1 MEEDMRLSVND
12 VEKKKPIELKEL
24 VAEEHVIVVSDAP
37 VPQDP
42 NAPTLQDPNA
52 LAPQAPNGTSAES
65 TVALEDSIVEI
76 EDPSEPPGKSS
87 APSKKR
93 EPLIEKLE
101 TFAGKLEAA
110 RISQARTPAR
120 PSTQSPWDRQFDV
133 NQSGFSPTTVA
144 SVQAIFI
151 SALVVIMFIVLLQ
164 CCQALGINGDTIVQQ
179 FRPDTYIPPEFFGF
193 KLKNIGN
200 LDQVLV
206 LLPFAFVGCCL
217 LTGLVVYIAKES
229 RSRDI
234 DWTDTHLMLEQSGP
248 LTLAVRWSAIELVQ
262 QFPIWDIFNGKQPA
276 FLIRTREGN
285 QFKLKLSDIS
295 KKHNIGTFF
304 SLIKTSA
311 PQAELHVDPGFSSDN
326 SYTEL
331 WLKYFSVPAERQKTG
346 LLESMMSLDSG
357 RYEILGTI
365 GGGGQGTAY
374 LANVCV
380 AGTQVSET
388 DKNHIIEIDPANLQ
402 LHDQVVLK
410 EYVLPVHRGHLTA
423 ERTAEKLRAEAEI
436 LQKLNHPQ
444 IVKLKDAF
452 VEDFRGYLVLEFIS
466 GESLKTLV
474 ERLGP
479 QSEELVIDWALR
491 TCDVLEY
498 MHAQSPPV
506 VHRDIT
512 PDNLMLQDDGTVKIV
527 DFNVAYQVDSSA
539 TSTVVGKHAYIP
551 AEQFRGKAVP
561 QSDIYSLGGSL
572 FFLLT
577 GKDPAPI
584 TQSHPAHSNSAVSD
598 EMDAIVARATSTKLC
613 DRYADI
619 AEMRS
624 DLQKLAQRA

>member
-1 MEEDMRLSVND
+1 MQDDVHLRLTD
-12 VEKKKPIELKEL
+12 IEIRGQTELKEC
-24 VAEEHVIVVSDAP
+24 VAEERVFILAEPEGDLSEPADG
-37 VPQDP
+37 VPGQESKLKP
-42 NAPTLQDPNA
+42 EKPNA
-52 LAPQAPNGTSAES
+52 L
-65 TVALEDSIVEI
+65 V
-76 EDPSEPPGKSS
+76 
-87 APSKKR
+87 
-93 EPLIEKLE
+93 EKLE
-101 TFAGKLEAA
+101 GYASKLEAKRMAQAVEAEA
-110 RISQARTPAR
+110 RQAEENN
-120 PSTQSPWDRQFDV
+120 SPRRRKPEPVRVKSSWDVPFDA
-133 NQSGFSPTTVA
+133 NQAGFSPTIVA
-144 SVQAIFI
+144 SVQAVFM
-151 SALVVIMFIVLLQ
+151 SVLVVMGFVVFMQ
-164 CCQALGINGDTIVQQ
+164 CCQIAGINGQTFNDIYHPNT
-179 FRPDTYIPPEFFGF
+179 FIPLNIFGIP
-193 KLKNIGN
+193 LKNIGN

-206 LLPFAFVGCCL
+206 LLPFAFVACCL
-217 LTGLVVYIAKES
+217 LTGLIVYIARES
-229 RSRDI
+229 RSREI
-234 DWTDTHLMLEQSGP
+234 DWTDSHLMLEHSGP

-262 QFPIWDIFNGKQPA
+262 QFPIWDIFNGNQPA

-285 QFKLKLSDIS
+285 KFKLKLSDIS

-311 PQAELHVDPGFSSDN
+311 PQAELHVDPGFASDN

-331 WLKYFSVPAERQKTG
+331 WLKYFSVPAEREKTG
-346 LLESMMSLDSG
+346 LLESAMSLDSG
-357 RYEILGTI
+357 RYEIVGTI

-380 AGTQVSET
+380 AGTQICET
-388 DKNHIIEIDPANLQ
+388 DGNHIIEIDPENLL

-410 EYVLPVHRGHLTA
+410 EYVLPVHRGQLTA
-423 ERTAEKLRAEAEI
+423 ERTAEKLRAEASI

-452 VEDFRGYLVLEFIS
+452 VEDFRGYLVLEYIT
-466 GESLKTLV
+466 GESLKALV

-491 TCDVLEY
+491 TCDILEY

-512 PDNLMLQDDGTVKIV
+512 PDNLMLQDDGTVKLV
-527 DFNVAYQVDSSA
+527 DFNVASQVDSSA

-577 GKDPAPI
+577 GKDPTPI
-584 TQSHPAHSNSAVSD
+584 TQSHPARFNSSVSD
-598 EMDAIVARATSTKLC
+598 EMDAIVARATCSSLG

-619 AEMRS
+619 AELRR
-624 DLQKLAQRA
+624 DLQKMAKRA